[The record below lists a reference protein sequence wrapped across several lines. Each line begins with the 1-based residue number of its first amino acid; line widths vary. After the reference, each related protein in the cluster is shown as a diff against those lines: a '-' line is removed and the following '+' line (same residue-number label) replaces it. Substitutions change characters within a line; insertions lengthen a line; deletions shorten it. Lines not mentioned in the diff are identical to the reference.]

1 MLIMRIQIK
10 QGIEK
15 IINNSKYKKNSQ
27 NSSILGNLK
36 TTTIS
41 IQSETEILS
50 RGMNNTIDSRTED
63 VYKSPIRKQ
72 YE

>member
-1 MLIMRIQIK
+1 MLNLRIQIK

-27 NSSILGNLK
+27 NSSILRNLK
-36 TTTIS
+36 TTTLS

-50 RGMNNTIDSRTED
+50 RGMNNTMDSRTE
-63 VYKSPIRKQ
+63 VVNKSPIRKQ